1 MLEKLAK
8 RNDDWRNLAY
18 RICGD
23 YDLAQDLVQQMYLKL
38 KDYEV
43 VNEAMVAI
51 TIKNM
56 WTNIL
61 KKKNREVSIEGFYSI
76 SDNREVFEPDDYQKI
91 YLDRFKKLPMV
102 QQELIQESFH
112 KSVRKIGKDFNI
124 NYGYVHKKIH
134 EGLKKI
140 LKEDYKDY
148 KNSNLKYLKKR
159 KNESN

>member
-76 SDNREVFEPDDYQKI
+76 SYSENTFEPSDKQIEYLNRFDD
-91 YLDRFKKLPMV
+91 LPMV
-102 QQELIQESFH
+102 QKELIQESFD
-112 KSVRKIGKDFNI
+112 KSTREIGREFNI
-124 NYGYVHKKIH
+124 NYCYVHRQIH
-134 EGLKKI
+134 KGLKKI
-140 LKEDYKDY
+140 LKEDYKEY